1 MIQVT
6 LNFTSEQDL
15 LAFFANKK
23 AMISHQPGLPLETGE
38 FIPAAELNK
47 PKAEANARKLLK
59 GIERKRV
66 VLNPGAASH
75 VGEFYGDVYQVGSTV
90 VNIEDGKEDE
100 AFAKAEALLNAG
112 KAPAAEPAEAPA
124 SAASTAAP
132 TESQIG
138 TVEYPVLKKAVFTL
152 AGKSRE
158 AAAEVAQSFGV
169 ETFKELDASK
179 WGVALAAVNAKIAEL
194 G

>member
-23 AMISHQPGLPLETGE
+23 AVVHQPGLPLETGE

-47 PKAEANARKLLK
+47 PKTE
-59 GIERKRV
+59 
-66 VLNPGAASH
+66 
-75 VGEFYGDVYQVGSTV
+75 
-90 VNIEDGKEDE
+90 
-100 AFAKAEALLNAG
+100 AKAKPEPKPEA
-112 KAPAAEPAEAPA
+112 KPTPAAEPAEAPA

-132 TESQIG
+132 TDSQTG
-138 TVEYPVLKKAVFTL
+138 TVEYPVLQKAVFTL

-169 ETFKELDASK
+169 KTFKELDASK
-179 WGVALAAVNAKIAEL
+179 WGEALAAVNAKIAEL

>member
-23 AMISHQPGLPLETGE
+23 AVVHQPGLPLETGE
-38 FIPAAELNK
+38 FIPAAELNT
-47 PKAEANARKLLK
+47 PKAEAKAKPEPK
-59 GIERKRV
+59 
-66 VLNPGAASH
+66 P
-75 VGEFYGDVYQVGSTV
+75 
-90 VNIEDGKEDE
+90 E
-100 AFAKAEALLNAG
+100 AKP
-112 KAPAAEPAEAPA
+112 APAAEPAEAPA

-132 TESQIG
+132 TDSQTG
-138 TVEYPVLKKAVFTL
+138 TVEYPVLQKAVFTL

-158 AAAEVAQSFGV
+158 SAAEVAQSFGV
-169 ETFKELDASK
+169 KTFKELDASK
-179 WGVALAAVNAKIAEL
+179 WGEALAAVNAKIAEL

>member
-6 LNFTSEQDL
+6 LNFPSEQDL

-23 AMISHQPGLPLETGE
+23 AVVHQPGLPLESGE
-38 FIPAAELNK
+38 MIPAAELNK
-47 PKAEANARKLLK
+47 PKPDP
-59 GIERKRV
+59 KREV
-66 VLNPGAASH
+66 KP
-75 VGEFYGDVYQVGSTV
+75 ET
-90 VNIEDGKEDE
+90 E
-100 AFAKAEALLNAG
+100 AKAKPEPKPEA
-112 KAPAAEPAEAPA
+112 KPAPAAEPAEAPA

-132 TESQIG
+132 ADSQTG
-138 TVEYPVLKKAVFTL
+138 TVEYPVLQKAVFTL

-169 ETFKELDASK
+169 KTFKDLDASK
-179 WGVALAAVNAKIAEL
+179 WGEALAAVNAKITEL